1 MGKSAIIAGNT
12 KDLGF
17 LIEGLEDTIVIS
29 LSDQPTYPFHYRFS
43 PGEVG
48 KILEVLERENVKR
61 VTFFGKIEKKGLL
74 KNLFKLD
81 STAIKL
87 ISKLRSLSDD
97 SILSLV
103 VEELNRRGIEVVSQK
118 DAFSR
123 YLADKGSI
131 VGKIGKKERED
142 ILYGFRVA
150 KVIGGL
156 GIGQTI
162 VVKDKSVIAVEA
174 VEGTDET
181 IRRAGVYADDF
192 IVVKVKRPIQSDLMD
207 VPVIGPETIR
217 VTHYSGGKV
226 VAVEAG
232 EVIIIPGTVEVAKEL
247 KIAIYGVK
255 GEEDFSG

>member
-1 MGKSAIIAGNT
+1 MGRSAIIAGNT
-12 KDLGF
+12 KDLSF
-17 LIEGLEDTIVIS
+17 LLEGLGDTLIIS
-29 LSDQPTYPFHYRFS
+29 LSDNPTYPFHYRFS

-61 VTFFGKIEKKGLL
+61 VTFFGKIEKKGLF
-74 KNLFKLD
+74 KNLFRLD
-81 STAIKL
+81 STAIRL
-87 ISKLRSLSDD
+87 LSKLRSLSDD

-103 VEELNRRGIEVVSQK
+103 VEELNKRGIEVVSQK
-118 DAFSR
+118 DVFGR
-123 YLADKGSI
+123 YLADSGQI
-131 VGKIGKKERED
+131 VGKVGKKERED

-150 KVIGGL
+150 KVIGEL

-174 VEGTDET
+174 IEGTDET
-181 IRRAGVYADDF
+181 IRRAGVYSEGF
-192 IVVKVKRPIQSDLMD
+192 IVVKVKRPVQSDLMD
-207 VPVIGPETIR
+207 LPVIGPETIR
-217 VTHYSGGKV
+217 VTHSSGGKV

-232 EVIIIPGTVEVAKEL
+232 EVIVIPGTVDIAREL